1 MPLSDD
7 ERKRLRELEEELAA
21 QDPHLAQKLG
31 TQGLSNRSGARRVYG
46 LLVTI
51 AGLALVILGISLQL
65 TIVGVMG
72 FLASG
77 AGAYIFLDSFSPHW
91 PSPGQKTRV

>member
-21 QDPHLAQKLG
+21 QDPHLARKLG
-31 TQGLSNRSGARRVYG
+31 ARRLSNRPDTRKVYG

-65 TIVGVMG
+65 TILGVVG
-72 FLASG
+72 FLAAG
-77 AGAYIFLDSFSPHW
+77 AGAYIFLDSFTPHW
-91 PSPGQKTRV
+91 PSPGQKTRI